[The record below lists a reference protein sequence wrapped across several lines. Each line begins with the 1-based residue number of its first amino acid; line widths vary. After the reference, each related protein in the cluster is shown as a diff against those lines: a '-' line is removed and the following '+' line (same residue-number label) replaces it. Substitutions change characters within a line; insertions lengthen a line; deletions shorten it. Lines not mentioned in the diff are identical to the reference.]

1 MLNKSHK
8 TKNKERE
15 TKMVG
20 YTKQRRQQLGKD
32 RTVVLYRRMEKN
44 GEGCAI
50 GKFTLVEMVMDDDN
64 FIKVVR

>member
-15 TKMVG
+15 INMVG
-20 YTKQRRQQLGKD
+20 YAKQRRQQMGKD
-32 RTVVLYRRMEKN
+32 RTVALYWTIEKN

-50 GKFTLVEMVMDDDN
+50 GKFTLVEMVMDDDS